1 MAPKTWYTHKK
12 MYFQLKTVLC
22 KHALRSM
29 KICMHVYSP
38 EPAENNLHVPHAASS
53 CGAASLGLSAP
64 VVYKQKQ
71 SLHFTHMKT

>member
-1 MAPKTWYTHKK
+1 
-12 MYFQLKTVLC
+12 
-22 KHALRSM
+22 M

-64 VVYKQKQ
+64 VVLSLALGRVATLPAGGLLQVIRLGSTAAAQ
-71 SLHFTHMKT
+71 SVRLITTLTER